1 MAQQNMKVRPVLLKR
16 NSLESVELVKQPHH
30 RRSKSQQVRF
40 KDDGTCK
47 TPPGPPEVEAH
58 TSEDPAAMGKAQAPR
73 HHHLP
78 AYSLSFPRP
87 QKAGGSRN
95 IAIQTSPSLR
105 KHFPIFKRKRLT
117 ASKSL
122 VEMPTA
128 PQSAIQVNGNLSEQD
143 IVSSELAYLRLAQR
157 LEDGPRRVKA
167 PHPFLPRMAKVQS
180 NGPVSICLEAGT
192 WRASESA
199 AAAIQVPD
207 DMYHSPSWAAG
218 EPAFGQHRSAE
229 TSNSIPPA
237 AVDVHAGDGRRALPP
252 DSERSPPCSNAT
264 SGAHHVPGIG
274 KLRPEL
280 LLPKDNSSDKDFG
293 ALSSLPK
300 DTWAPSPPRTHSCPS
315 PGQPTHGRPAH
326 PGGVSDCSSPGDHH
340 QELPSLKPNDAPKSA
355 PACPE
360 QTASTPT
367 PSDAPEPRRCPGNDR
382 LPSPLPRRETKL
394 QSGREVGGINQIH
407 LARGELC
414 DLQGRLQSVEESLH
428 SNQEKIKVLL
438 NVIQDLEKARALTEG
453 RNFYRTGQDL
463 NNCRT
468 CQNTACIIYS
478 VEYDFRQQEGRFH
491 EVLQSLEEAEPPEEP
506 SPQPKSPAEPPVP
519 ERQDLRR
526 KTKKVKKK
534 CFWWI

>member
-40 KDDGTCK
+40 KDDGTSK
-47 TPPGPPEVEAH
+47 VPPGLPEAEVHAP
-58 TSEDPAAMGKAQAPR
+58 EDPVVTGKTQAPR

-78 AYSLSFPRP
+78 TYSLSFPRS
-87 QKAGGSRN
+87 QKAGGFRN

-143 IVSSELAYLRLAQR
+143 IVSSELAYLRLAQH

-167 PHPFLPRMAKVQS
+167 SHPFLPRTAKVQS
-180 NGPVSICLEAGT
+180 NGPVSICLEAGP
-192 WRASESA
+192 WRASEKA
-199 AAAIQVPD
+199 TAAIQVPD
-207 DMYHSPSWAAG
+207 DIYHSPPWAAR
-218 EPAFGQHRSAE
+218 EPAFNQDGSAGL
-229 TSNSIPPA
+229 SNPTHPS
-237 AVDVHAGDGRRALPP
+237 VDLCPGDGRRALPS
-252 DSERSPPCSNAT
+252 DSERSSCCLNAT
-264 SGAHHVPGIG
+264 SGANHTPGTG
-274 KLRPEL
+274 KLKPEL

-293 ALSSLPK
+293 PLSSLSK
-300 DTWAPSPPRTHSCPS
+300 DTWVPSPPRTHSSLS
-315 PGQPTHGRPAH
+315 PGSHGQPAH
-326 PGGVSDCSSPGDHH
+326 PGGASDCSPSSNHH
-340 QELPSLKPNDAPKSA
+340 QELPSLKPNDASKSA
-355 PACPE
+355 PAHQE
-360 QTASTPT
+360 QAEKAPA
-367 PSDAPEPRRCPGNDR
+367 PPDAPAPHSCPGNGQP
-382 LPSPLPRRETKL
+382 PSSLPRRETKL
-394 QSGREVGGINQIH
+394 QGSRDVGGINQIH

-463 NNCRT
+463 NNCST

-491 EVLQSLEEAEPPEEP
+491 EVLQNLEEAAPAEEP
-506 SPQPKSPAEPPVP
+506 SPPPKSPAEPPVS
-519 ERQDLRR
+519 EKQDLRR

>member
-16 NSLESVELVKQPHH
+16 NSLESVEFLRQPHH

-40 KDDGTCK
+40 KEDGTGGQ
-47 TPPGPPEVEAH
+47 TPPGLAEVDVH
-58 TSEDPAAMGKAQAPR
+58 TPEDPAATGKGHAPR

-78 AYSLSFPRP
+78 AYSLSFPRS

-122 VEMPTA
+122 VEMPTTS
-128 PQSAIQVNGNLSEQD
+128 PSAIQVNGNLSEQD
-143 IVSSELAYLRLAQR
+143 IVSSELAYLRLAQH
-157 LEDGPRRVKA
+157 LEDGPQRVKVS
-167 PHPFLPRMAKVQS
+167 HPFLPRLSKVQS
-180 NGPVSICLEAGT
+180 NGPISICLEAGT
-192 WRASESA
+192 WRASEKA
-199 AAAIQVPD
+199 TAAIQVPD
-207 DMYHSPSWAAG
+207 DICHSPPWVARQAA
-218 EPAFGQHRSAE
+218 FSQDRSAE
-229 TSNSIPPA
+229 MSNSIHPLGDTCP
-237 AVDVHAGDGRRALPP
+237 GDGRRVPP
-252 DSERSPPCSNAT
+252 SDSERSPSCLNAT
-264 SGAHHVPGIG
+264 SIANHMPGTE
-274 KLRPEL
+274 KPKPEL
-280 LLPKDNSSDKDFG
+280 LLPKDSSDDKDLG
-293 ALSSLPK
+293 PLSTLSK
-300 DTWAPSPPRTHSCPS
+300 ETCVPSPSRTHSSS
-315 PGQPTHGRPAH
+315 PPGSLSQPAH
-326 PGGVSDCSSPGDHH
+326 PGGASNCPSPSNGH
-340 QELPSLKPNDAPKSA
+340 QDLPSLTPNNAFKSV
-355 PACPE
+355 PACQE
-360 QTASTPT
+360 QTGRNPTQPDTPE
-367 PSDAPEPRRCPGNDR
+367 SRNCPGNNH
-382 LPSPLPRRETKL
+382 LPSPLPRRDPKL
-394 QSGREVGGINQIH
+394 QSDRETGGTNQVH

-463 NNCRT
+463 NNCST

-491 EVLQSLEEAEPPEEP
+491 EVLQSLEEVEPAEEP
-506 SPQPKSPAEPPVP
+506 SAPPKCPAEPPVP
-519 ERQDLRR
+519 EKQDLRR

>member
-16 NSLESVELVKQPHH
+16 NSLESVEFLRQPHH

-40 KDDGTCK
+40 KEDGAGGK
-47 TPPGPPEVEAH
+47 APPGLAEVDVHAP
-58 TSEDPAAMGKAQAPR
+58 EDPAAAGKAHDPGR
-73 HHHLP
+73 HHLP
-78 AYSLSFPRP
+78 AYSLSFPRS
-87 QKAGGSRN
+87 QKAGGFRN

-128 PQSAIQVNGNLSEQD
+128 SPSAIQVNGNLSEQD

-157 LEDGPRRVKA
+157 LEDGPRRVKVS
-167 PHPFLPRMAKVQS
+167 HPFLPRLSKVQS

-192 WRASESA
+192 WRASERA
-199 AAAIQVPD
+199 TAAIQVPD
-207 DMYHSPSWAAG
+207 DIYHSPPWAAR
-218 EPAFGQHRSAE
+218 QSALGRDRAADM
-229 TSNSIPPA
+229 SNSIHPL
-237 AVDVHAGDGRRALPP
+237 VDTCPGDGGRVPP
-252 DSERSPPCSNAT
+252 SDSERSPSCFNAT
-264 SGAHHVPGIG
+264 SGANHMPGTG
-274 KLRPEL
+274 KPKPEL
-280 LLPKDNSSDKDFG
+280 LLPKDGSDDKDLG
-293 ALSSLPK
+293 PLP
-300 DTWAPSPPRTHSCPS
+300 APSKETCVPSPSRTHSSPS
-315 PGQPTHGRPAH
+315 QPAH
-326 PGGVSDCSSPGDHH
+326 PGGALDCPSPRNSH
-340 QELPSLKPNDAPKSA
+340 QDLPSLTPTIAFKSA
-355 PACPE
+355 PACQE
-360 QTASTPT
+360 QTGRNPT
-367 PSDAPEPRRCPGNDR
+367 QPDPPEFRNCPENDR
-382 LPSPLPRRETKL
+382 LPSPLPRREPKL
-394 QSGREVGGINQIH
+394 QSGGETGGTDQVH

-453 RNFYRTGQDL
+453 RHFYRTGQDL
-463 NNCRT
+463 NNCST

-491 EVLQSLEEAEPPEEP
+491 EVLQSLEEAEPAEEP
-506 SPQPKSPAEPPVP
+506 SPPPKSPAEPPVP
-519 ERQDLRR
+519 EKQDLRR

>member
-40 KDDGTCK
+40 KDDGTSK
-47 TPPGPPEVEAH
+47 TPPGPPEVEVC

-78 AYSLSFPRP
+78 TYSLSFPRS

-199 AAAIQVPD
+199 TAAIQVPD
-207 DMYHSPSWAAG
+207 DMYHSPSWAARG
-218 EPAFGQHRSAE
+218 PAFGQDRSAE
-229 TSNSIPPA
+229 MSNSTPP

-264 SGAHHVPGIG
+264 SGANHVPGTG

-280 LLPKDNSSDKDFG
+280 LLPKDNSGDKDFG

-300 DTWAPSPPRTHSCPS
+300 DTWVPSPPRTHSCPS
-315 PGQPTHGRPAH
+315 PGQPAHGRPAH
-326 PGGVSDCSSPGDHH
+326 PGGASDCSSPGDHH

-355 PACPE
+355 PACQE
-360 QTASTPT
+360 QTASTPA
-367 PSDAPEPRRCPGNDR
+367 PSDAPEPRCCPGNDR

-394 QSGREVGGINQIH
+394 QSGREVGGIHQIH

-491 EVLQSLEEAEPPEEP
+491 EVLQSLEEAEPAEEP
-506 SPQPKSPAEPPVP
+506 SPPPKSPAEPPVP
-519 ERQDLRR
+519 EKQDLRR

>member
-40 KDDGTCK
+40 KDDGASK
-47 TPPGPPEVEAH
+47 APPGPPEVEACA
-58 TSEDPAAMGKAQAPR
+58 SEEPAVMDKTPAPR

-78 AYSLSFPRP
+78 AYSLSFPRS

-143 IVSSELAYLRLAQR
+143 IVSPELAYLRLAQH

-167 PHPFLPRMAKVQS
+167 PHPFLPRTAKVQS
-180 NGPVSICLEAGT
+180 NGPVGICLEAGT
-192 WRASESA
+192 WRSSESTT
-199 AAAIQVPD
+199 AAIQVPD
-207 DMYHSPSWAAG
+207 DMYHSPSWAAR
-218 EPAFGQHRSAE
+218 EPAFSQGRSAE
-229 TSNSIPPA
+229 MSNAIHLSA
-237 AVDVHAGDGRRALPP
+237 DMYAGHGRRALPS

-264 SGAHHVPGIG
+264 SGANHTPGTG

-280 LLPKDNSSDKDFG
+280 LLPKDNAGDEDFG

-300 DTWAPSPPRTHSCPS
+300 DTRVPSPPRTRSSPS

-326 PGGVSDCSSPGDHH
+326 PGGGSDCPSPSDHH
-340 QELPSLKPNDAPKSA
+340 QELPSLKPKDTPKSA
-355 PACPE
+355 PACRE
-360 QTASTPT
+360 QRTSAPA
-367 PSDAPEPRRCPGNDR
+367 PSDAPEPRCCPGSDR
-382 LPSPLPRRETKL
+382 LPSSLPRREAKP
-394 QSGREVGGINQIH
+394 QSDREAGGVNQIH

-491 EVLQSLEEAEPPEEP
+491 EVLQSLEEAEPAGEP
-506 SPQPKSPAEPPVP
+506 SPPPKSPAEAPVP
-519 ERQDLRR
+519 EKQDARR

>member
-16 NSLESVELVKQPHH
+16 NSLESVELVKQPQH

-40 KDDGTCK
+40 KDDGTSRA
-47 TPPGPPEVEAH
+47 PPGLPEVEVHA
-58 TSEDPAAMGKAQAPR
+58 SEDPAVMGKTQAPR

-78 AYSLSFPRP
+78 AYSLSFPGS

-143 IVSSELAYLRLAQR
+143 IVSSELAYLRLAQH

-192 WRASESA
+192 WRASERA
-199 AAAIQVPD
+199 TAAIQVPD
-207 DMYHSPSWAAG
+207 DIYHSPSWAAR
-218 EPAFGQHRSAE
+218 ESTFSQDRSAE
-229 TSNSIPPA
+229 MSNSIYPSADMYP
-237 AVDVHAGDGRRALPP
+237 GDGRRTLPS
-252 DSERSPPCSNAT
+252 DSERSPPCLNAT
-264 SGAHHVPGIG
+264 SGANHTPGTG
-274 KLRPEL
+274 KLKPQL
-280 LLPKDNSSDKDFG
+280 LLPKDNSGDKDFG
-293 ALSSLPK
+293 PLSSLPK
-300 DTWAPSPPRTHSCPS
+300 ETWVPSPPRTHSSPS
-315 PGQPTHGRPAH
+315 PGSLGQPAH
-326 PGGVSDCSSPGDHH
+326 PEGASDCSSSSDRH
-340 QELPSLKPNDAPKSA
+340 QELPSLKPNNAPKSA
-355 PACPE
+355 PACQE
-360 QTASTPT
+360 QEASTPT
-367 PSDAPEPRRCPGNDR
+367 PSDAPGPRRCPGNDH
-382 LPSPLPRRETKL
+382 LPSSLPRRETKL
-394 QSGREVGGINQIH
+394 QSSREVGGINQIH

-453 RNFYRTGQDL
+453 
-463 NNCRT
+463 
-468 CQNTACIIYS
+468 
-478 VEYDFRQQEGRFH
+478 
-491 EVLQSLEEAEPPEEP
+491 
-506 SPQPKSPAEPPVP
+506 
-519 ERQDLRR
+519 
-526 KTKKVKKK
+526 
-534 CFWWI
+534 